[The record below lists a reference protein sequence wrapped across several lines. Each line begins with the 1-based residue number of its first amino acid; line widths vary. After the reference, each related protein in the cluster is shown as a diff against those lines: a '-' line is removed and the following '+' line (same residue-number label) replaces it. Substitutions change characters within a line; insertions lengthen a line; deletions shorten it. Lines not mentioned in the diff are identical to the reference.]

1 MIVMTHPLED
11 ASPAEEQA
19 LYAATLAIEQRPE
32 IWDDADAVQRVADEA
47 ANAVLSVHRI
57 HPNAPWMTA
66 YVWQRRAIVVRQ
78 DRRLG
83 DQSTPPLLA

>member
-1 MIVMTHPLED
+1 MIIMTHPLED

-19 LYAATLAIEQRPE
+19 LYAATVAIEQRPE
-32 IWDDADAVQRVADEA
+32 IWDDADAVQRVADDA
-47 ANAVLSVHRI
+47 ANAVLAVHRI
-57 HPNAPWMTA
+57 RPNGPWRTA

-83 DQSTPPLLA
+83 GQSMPLLD

>member
-1 MIVMTHPLED
+1 MIIMTHPLDD
-11 ASPAEEQA
+11 ASPAEEEA
-19 LYAATLAIEQRPE
+19 LYAATVAIEQKPE

-47 ANAVLSVHRI
+47 ANAVLAALRI
-57 HPNAPWMTA
+57 RPNAPWMTA

-83 DQSTPPLLA
+83 GQSTPLFD

>member
-1 MIVMTHPLED
+1 MIIMTHPLED

-19 LYAATLAIEQRPE
+19 LYAATVAIEQRPE
-32 IWDDADAVQRVADEA
+32 IWDDADAVQRVADDA
-47 ANAVLSVHRI
+47 ANAVLAVHRI
-57 HPNAPWMTA
+57 RLNGPWRTA

-83 DQSTPPLLA
+83 GQSMPLLD

>member
-1 MIVMTHPLED
+1 MIIMTHPLDD
-11 ASPAEEQA
+11 ASPAEEEA
-19 LYAATLAIEQRPE
+19 LRAAAHAIEQKPE
-32 IWDDADAVQRVADEA
+32 IWDDADAVQRVADKA
-47 ANAVLSVHRI
+47 ASAALSVHRI

-83 DQSTPPLLA
+83 GQSTPLFD